1 MEGIITRKGKVEAN
15 MFYGMVLKAET
26 TKKKKEEIIIKL
38 YFSIG
43 MFIYQK
49 S

>member
-26 TKKKKEEIIIKL
+26 TKKKKEEIIKL

-43 MFIYQK
+43 ILIYQK